1 MVVQILENLHV
12 VGDFLCKLISV

>member
-1 MVVQILENLHV
+1 VVQILENLHV